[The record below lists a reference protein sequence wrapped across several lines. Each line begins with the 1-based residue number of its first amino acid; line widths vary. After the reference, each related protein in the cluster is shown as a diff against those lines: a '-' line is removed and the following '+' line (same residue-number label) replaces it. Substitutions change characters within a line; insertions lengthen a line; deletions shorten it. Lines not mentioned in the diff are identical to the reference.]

1 MYLKKSTINCT
12 KEYLKQIENIKH
24 KIAEADAIVVGAGAG
39 LSTSAGLTYSGE
51 RFKKYFGDF
60 EKKYGFHDMYSGSF
74 YSFPSLEIFWAFWS
88 RNIYYNRYDQ
98 SPGKPFLDLLK
109 IVSKK
114 DYFVITTNVDHQF
127 QRAGFDKDR
136 LFYSQGDYG
145 LWQCSVPCH
154 KKTYDNENTV
164 RAMLSEQKNMTI
176 PTELIPYCPI
186 CGKPMSMNL
195 RSDNTFVED
204 EGWHIALSKYND
216 FIQKNK
222 GKRILFLELGVGWNT
237 PFIIKYPFW
246 EMTAYNPH
254 ATYVS
259 INTEKMKCPDEIEQQ
274 SIFVNADIGETLALI
289 L

>member
-51 RFKKYFGDF
+51 RFNKYFGDF

-98 SPGKPFLDLLK
+98 SPGEPFLDLLK

-164 RAMLSEQKNMTI
+164 RAMLSEQKNM
-176 PTELIPYCPI
+176 
-186 CGKPMSMNL
+186 
-195 RSDNTFVED
+195 
-204 EGWHIALSKYND
+204 
-216 FIQKNK
+216 

-254 ATYVS
+254 ATYIS

-274 SIFVNADIGETLALI
+274 SIFVNADIG
-289 L
+289 